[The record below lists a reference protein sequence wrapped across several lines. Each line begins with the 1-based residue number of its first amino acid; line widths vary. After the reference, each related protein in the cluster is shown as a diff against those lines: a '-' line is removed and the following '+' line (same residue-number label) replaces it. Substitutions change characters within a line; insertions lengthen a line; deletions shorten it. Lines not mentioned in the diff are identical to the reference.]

1 MCRKEEEG
9 CVLILPLRTRVHKK
23 PTKPKL
29 DAAYSKDESNSK
41 DHLHMVYPVLCPVD
55 AIIIFAYQLYHLN

>member
-1 MCRKEEEG
+1 M
-9 CVLILPLRTRVHKK
+9 HKK